1 MERFDRLA
9 LYTTSCT
16 DLALEEVRTVDQE
29 FIRIGEKVLGR
40 RKIDDAVSRILELRF
55 QGFSQQEVAD
65 RLHLDRTFI
74 SRLESLGELRKGATI
89 ALVGFPILN
98 REEVRRV
105 AEEEGVDYVFLLSEA
120 ERRAFLQKRDG
131 LTVFN
136 EVMEIVAHV
145 RQYDVVI
152 LLVSDKRAGIVG
164 ALLDREVVPLSIGKS
179 PIEEDRRVDPE
190 QLRQLIAGVRIK

>member
-1 MERFDRLA
+1 M
-9 LYTTSCT
+9 
-16 DLALEEVRTVDQE
+16 DQE
-29 FIRIGEKVLGR
+29 FIRIGEKVLSR
-40 RKIDDAVSRILELRF
+40 RKIDDAIGRILELRF

-89 ALVGFPILN
+89 AVVGFPVLN
-98 REEVRRV
+98 RDEIRRV

-120 ERRAFLQKRDG
+120 ERRAFLEKRDG

-136 EVMEIVAHV
+136 EVMDIVAHV

-152 LLVSDKRAGIVG
+152 LLVSDKRAGIIG
-164 ALLDREVVPLSIGKS
+164 ALLDREVVPLAIGKS
-179 PIEEDRRVDPE
+179 PIEEDKWVDPE
-190 QLRQLIAGVRIK
+190 QLRQVIAGVRIK